1 MLNFFNFEELGEVIE
16 HAKVINQKL
25 IGTSNYIKPDGTTDK
40 VLSSAINKTIK
51 EAIKQ
56 AKKTSK
62 YKSKR
67 LKKQWRRVRRRVVD
81 NEVRNYL
88 DQQIMYCLT
97 RYIEEAK
104 EIDEAPDEQIIQTE
118 LETEEKQKEESSSDE
133 EVQQG

>member
-67 LKKQWRRVRRRVVD
+67 LRKQWRRVRRRVVD

-97 RYIEEAK
+97 RYIEEA
-104 EIDEAPDEQIIQTE
+104 PDEQIIQTE
-118 LETEEKQKEESSSDE
+118 LETEEEQKEESSSDE
-133 EVQQG
+133 EEQQG